1 MGVAFSK
8 SVVGLHLGWFFS
20 NFVSTLVCCTSL
32 HTQQSIRTINL
43 FFRVILLSL
52 SLVPRCDS
60 SPSIW
65 GSYPGMRRTMIR
77 RYTSWAWNIQV
88 VSQSRM
94 HQNKLPSPTGKWI
107 WQVNNNEITIILLQR
122 SYSCNCSGNSQDT
135 CEDPDKDCYFL
146 SLRCGAEI
154 LGLHGMN
161 NSIVPDN
168 NEWCC
173 EQDSISKFI
182 PFIKS
187 LNVEIFTV
195 VVISKS

>member
-1 MGVAFSK
+1 MLHIITHPAEHQNNK
-8 SVVGLHLGWFFS
+8 SVLHS
-20 NFVSTLVCCTSL
+20 N
-32 HTQQSIRTINL
+32 IA
-43 FFRVILLSL
+43 SL

-146 SLRCGAEI
+146 GLRCGAEI

-173 EQDSISKFI
+173 EQDSNSKFI

-187 LNVEIFTV
+187 FNVEIFTV
-195 VVISKS
+195 VVISKSLDRYWSWMTWNFST